1 MNDWKS
7 ATAGLAA
14 WCLLGPAL
22 AMGETEAKASSWWI
36 TTGFVSKHQS
46 DNHLYRE
53 NNPGLGVEWHWS
65 GSWRVHAGHYRN
77 SVNRS
82 SNYLQLAWM
91 PLHWG
96 SGALDLRAG
105 ASVGVV
111 NGYPGTRDGDYF
123 PTLVPTLTLEYRRVG
138 VNLVYIPSVWNV
150 DGVVAVQFKLKLF

>member
-1 MNDWKS
+1 MTHWR
-7 ATAGLAA
+7 LIAA
-14 WCLLGPAL
+14 IFIALSLVGPAI
-22 AMGETEAKASSWWI
+22 ADDASEERASWWL
-36 TTGFVSKHQS
+36 TTGFVSKHH
-46 DNHLYRE
+46 DNNSHYRE
-53 NNPGLGVEWHWS
+53 NNPGIGVEWHWS
-65 GSWRVHAGHYRN
+65 ESWRVHAGHYRN
-77 SVNRS
+77 SLDRS

-111 NGYPGTRDGDYF
+111 NGYPPTRDGGYF

-150 DGVVAVQFKLKLF
+150 DGAVALQLKLKLF